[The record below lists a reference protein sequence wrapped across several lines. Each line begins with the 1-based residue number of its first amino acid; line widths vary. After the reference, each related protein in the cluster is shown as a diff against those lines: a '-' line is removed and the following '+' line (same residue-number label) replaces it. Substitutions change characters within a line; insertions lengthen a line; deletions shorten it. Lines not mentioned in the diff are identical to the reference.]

1 RLGSL
6 EIDEQLD
13 FCGLLNRQVGRL
25 LALKYPAGIH
35 ADLTVH
41 VPKATSVAHQATGN
55 GELAILIDCRHRVAD
70 GQRSE
75 LFASAIEKWIAADH
89 ESACSQLGQGC
100 KNGIEVTYGAR
111 IQHMEL
117 QPKGARGRLQLA
129 RYGFGI
135 GDGGRVN
142 EQCNASRRR
151 YQLMQ
156 QLHPLR
162 PYLRCQRCYARKITA
177 RSGQAGDK
185 ARGDWVIAGGKDDRN
200 GCRRSLCASTAAG
213 LFAAITVTWRR
224 VRSATNAGS

>member
-1 RLGSL
+1 
-6 EIDEQLD
+6 
-13 FCGLLNRQVGRL
+13 
-25 LALKYPAGIH
+25 
-35 ADLTVH
+35 
-41 VPKATSVAHQATGN
+41 
-55 GELAILIDCRHRVAD
+55 VAD

-89 ESACSQLGQGC
+89 ESACPQLGQGC
-100 KNGIEVTYGAR
+100 KNGIEVTYGAS

-117 QPKGARGRLQLA
+117 QPKRARGRLQLA

-162 PYLRCQRCYARKITA
+162 PYLRCQRCYAREIAA
-177 RSGQAGDK
+177 RSGEAGDK
-185 ARGDWVIAGGKDDRN
+185 ARRDWVIAGGEDDRN
-200 GCRRSLCASTAAG
+200 GCRRSLCCQHCRRTIRGNHSHLAPGQIGYQRRKLIILAVGPAIFNRHVASLVVAG
-213 LFAAITVTWRR
+213 FA
-224 VRSATNAGS
+224 